1 MLLCEIQTAL
11 LKVSTYLFHK
21 LQRDYAIWK
30 WVLYPDP
37 AETEFYIHCCP
48 KRPHRRKRLYRVN
61 IKTG

>member
-1 MLLCEIQTAL
+1 MLPCEIQTEL

-30 WVLYPDP
+30 WVLYPDL
-37 AETEFYIHCCP
+37 AETEFCIHCCP